1 MSESAKNRN
10 RRIESASLSETRR
23 TSRTFGC
30 VGFSVL
36 AHMAFLAAIASLPQT
51 FQDIAGGDGTAAGS
65 GSAISMMESGSA
77 AAPVDTSAMVEV
89 TDAPS
94 QPMTDSSSDIVVP
107 SQQVTKPIQETTQ
120 ASVEKPVIPL
130 PEKTLVKT
138 EAVRKAK
145 PVSTSQTAPPTTPPV
160 AAAAAIAEDR
170 ESQIETPQESLE
182 PTPEDSPAETSPA
195 EASTSEPAP
204 TLLANPPSDNEPAP
218 VEEPV
223 PVQEEPVPAQ
233 KDAEPVDKAPVAVTP
248 VDQATQAEPVQET
261 TARASEASEIPAST
275 ANSRSAN
282 DNLEREE
289 SSSGSGASK
298 AVGSSMG
305 SDEETA
311 GKGQGS
317 QSGKANQGTG
327 TGAGT
332 AIGPIRDASEL
343 RALPGNPNPVYP
355 VRDRLA
361 RKEGTTIILGRVTPD
376 GRVSDLT
383 VQKSSGS
390 QEMDAASIQAFRS
403 WRFQAGQQ
411 GWVRKPFQ
419 FRLVG
424 AAKEVPAPLGKSL

>member
-10 RRIESASLSETRR
+10 RRIESACLSETRQ

-36 AHMAFLAAIASLPQT
+36 AHVAFLAAIAALPQT
-51 FQDIAGGDGTAAGS
+51 FQDIAGGDGAAAGS
-65 GSAISMMESGSA
+65 GSEISMMESGSA
-77 AAPVDTSAMVEV
+77 AAPVDTSAMLEV
-89 TDAPS
+89 ADAPS
-94 QPMTDSSSDIVVP
+94 QPMTDSSSDIVA
-107 SQQVTKPIQETTQ
+107 Q
-120 ASVEKPVIPL
+120 APVEKPALPL
-130 PEKTLVKT
+130 PEKKSVKT
-138 EAVRKAK
+138 ESVRQNK
-145 PVSTSQTAPPTTPPV
+145 PVATRPTAPPTTPPV
-160 AAAAAIAEDR
+160 AAAAIVEDR

-182 PTPEDSPAETSPA
+182 PTPEDSPAETSSA

-204 TLLANPPSDNEPAP
+204 TLLANPPSDNEPAA

-223 PVQEEPVPAQ
+223 PVQE
-233 KDAEPVDKAPVAVTP
+233 DAEPIDKAPVAITP
-248 VDQATQAEPVQET
+248 VDQATPAEPVQET
-261 TARASEASEIPAST
+261 PVRTEEVAST
-275 ANSRSAN
+275 AAA
-282 DNLEREE
+282 EREE
-289 SSSGSGASK
+289 SSSGSGSSK
-298 AVGSSMG
+298 TVGSSMG

-355 VRDRLA
+355 IRDRLA

-390 QEMDAASIQAFRS
+390 QAMDSASMQAFRS
-403 WRFQAGQQ
+403 WRFQSGQQ

>member
-23 TSRTFGC
+23 TGRTFGC

-36 AHMAFLAAIASLPQT
+36 AHMAFLAAIAALPQT

-204 TLLANPPSDNEPAP
+204 TLLANPPSDNEP
-218 VEEPV
+218 
-223 PVQEEPVPAQ
+223 VPAQ
-233 KDAEPVDKAPVAVTP
+233 EDAEPVDKAPVAVTP

-289 SSSGSGASK
+289 SSSGSGSSK
-298 AVGSSMG
+298 TVGSSMG

-355 VRDRLA
+355 IRDRLA

-390 QEMDAASIQAFRS
+390 QAMDSASMQAFRS
-403 WRFQAGQQ
+403 WRFQSGQQ

>member
-23 TSRTFGC
+23 TGRTFGC

-36 AHMAFLAAIASLPQT
+36 AHMAFLAAIAALPQT

-204 TLLANPPSDNEPAP
+204 TLLANPPSDNEP
-218 VEEPV
+218 
-223 PVQEEPVPAQ
+223 VPAQ
-233 KDAEPVDKAPVAVTP
+233 EDAEPVDKAPVAVTP

-298 AVGSSMG
+298 TVGSSMG
-305 SDEETA
+305 SDDETA

-355 VRDRLA
+355 IRDRLA

-390 QEMDAASIQAFRS
+390 QAMDSASMQAFRS
-403 WRFQAGQQ
+403 WRFQSGQQ